1 MKVSII
7 SGSSREENLTIRVAK
22 AIKDQLIKR
31 DNVNE
36 VVLLDLRDNDFP
48 SVGRKEIKPGTL
60 SPYQENFIKSL
71 KESSLVF
78 ICLPE
83 YNWTTNPELIN
94 IFHQIGSKNF
104 KACFEDKVFATAGVS
119 NGRGGRMPCIQ
130 LHILLNKIISFIDAY
145 GIVSPLLFESHETD
159 KNIDENGNLLTN
171 DLYNKT
177 FLRFIDYSLQ
187 FSFRFIK
194 R

>member
-1 MKVSII
+1 MKVAII
-7 SGSSREENLTIRVAK
+7 SGSSRKDNLTIRVAK
-22 AIKDQLIKR
+22 AIKNQLIKR
-31 DNVNE
+31 ENVND

-48 SVGRKEIKPGTL
+48 SVGRKEIMPDSL
-60 SPYQENFIKSL
+60 SPYQKNFIQAL
-71 KESSLVF
+71 KEASLIF

-94 IFHQIGSKNF
+94 IFHQIGSKDF
-104 KACFEDKVFATAGVS
+104 KACFDDKVFATAGIS

-130 LHILLNKIISFIDAY
+130 LHILLNKIISFIDAF

-159 KNIDENGNLLTN
+159 KNVDANGNLLTN

-177 FLRFIDYSLQ
+177 FLRFVDYSLQ
-187 FSFRFIK
+187 FSSRYIK